1 MKNLIKILSLA
12 IFFIFI
18 AYGIQAQK
26 VDSTKTVTPLRGIQP
41 TKKTTPVVNV
51 LNNPINIE
59 KDLAAD
65 KYFQEALTV
74 FDKKKMLE
82 SAQKIREGAQELL
95 KEAPKDDHN
104 PQRKLVEQRIGELY
118 SLSLRVEAGLV
129 QDREVLQIDF
139 ANAEESLAHRYY
151 EGTNTLIDGTP
162 AAFADRLMG
171 LSVHLRNSKEYH
183 NPAEKTKTGAVAD
196 EAASL
201 AAAIRKMKPGTQ
213 ELTPALKTRLNQ
225 LMADVK
231 DLKLDE

>member
-12 IFFIFI
+12 IFFVFSV
-18 AYGIQAQK
+18 YCTQAQK
-26 VDSTKTVTPLRGIQP
+26 VDSTKAATPLRGIQS

-65 KYFQEALTV
+65 KYFQGALTL

-95 KEAPKDDHN
+95 KEAPKEDHN

-129 QDREVLQIDF
+129 QEREVLQIDF

-213 ELTPALKTRLNQ
+213 ELTLALKTRLNQ
-225 LMADVK
+225 LMANVK